1 MRSEKIERTEL
12 NRLQL
17 LEEFHVAPNDTW
29 FGQTMV
35 AAIRACSLATVERD
49 RWAGIGVPFVKCGRS
64 VRYRKIDILNWLAK
78 HVSAQSTTEHQQ
90 KGGK

>member
-1 MRSEKIERTEL
+1 MGSEKIACTKF

-17 LEEFHVAPNDTW
+17 LGEFYVAPNDTW

-35 AAIRACSLATVERD
+35 AAIRDCSLATVERD
-49 RWAGIGVPFVKCGRS
+49 RWAGTGVPFVKCGRS
-64 VRYRKIDILNWLAK
+64 VRYRKIDILNWLDK
-78 HVSAQSTTEHQQ
+78 HTSAQSTTEHQQ